1 MFFLLAAFL
10 VILVVIGFAV
20 VLIWDS
26 LRLSAQSGREGVD
39 EVVGTNPWIKATVGQ
54 GGRG

>member
-20 VLIWDS
+20 VLIADS
-26 LRLSAQSGREGVD
+26 RRHSAQSGREGVD
-39 EVVGTNPWIKATVGQ
+39 EVVGTNRWIKATSGQ